1 MTALTYRPAADA
13 DLDACGQIWRA
24 ALNDYLPR
32 VGQREM
38 PAELGS
44 LRRLHAHLLATDPE
58 RFWVAERRGRIVA
71 FTAAVERGHV
81 WFLSMLFVEPAEQGA
96 GLGRALLSRIL
107 PSGAAEQVLAVGSD
121 SAQPISNGLYARL
134 GMLPRMP
141 VWLVVGRPTADWRPP
156 PLPDGTRVETMA
168 RAPDG
173 EVERDLQ
180 ASLDRLDHEVV
191 GIARPQDHAYVRR
204 DGRLGFIYRDARGE
218 LRGYGYAAPSGRISP
233 IAVRDA
239 DLLGPV
245 TGHLLTAL
253 EPPGASAIWA
263 PGGSD
268 GALSTLLDAGL
279 RLEGFPVLFGW
290 SRPFADFARFVPIGP
305 ALL

>member
-1 MTALTYRPAADA
+1 MNALTFRPAADA

-32 VGQREM
+32 VGQPEM
-38 PAELGS
+38 PAELGA

-71 FTAAVERGHV
+71 FTAAVERGRV
-81 WFLSMLFVEPAEQGA
+81 WFLSMLFVEPAEQRA
-96 GLGRALLSRIL
+96 GVGRALLARTMPQ
-107 PSGAAEQVLAVGSD
+107 PSDGRVLAVGSD
-121 SAQPISNGLYARL
+121 SAQPISNGLYAAL

-141 VWLVVGRPTADWRPP
+141 VWLVVGRPRDGWLPTALPSGVWVE
-156 PLPDGTRVETMA
+156 PLARDADGGATPE
-168 RAPDG
+168 
-173 EVERDLQ
+173 LQ
-180 ASLDRLDHEVV
+180 DELDTLDREVI
-191 GIARPQDHAYVRR
+191 GMTRPQDHAYLRR
-204 DGRLGFIYRDARGE
+204 EGRLGFTYRDGRGG
-218 LRGYGYAAPSGRISP
+218 LLGYGYAAPSGRISP

-239 DLLGPV
+239 ALLAPV

-253 EPPGASAIWA
+253 EPPGASAIWT

-268 GALSTLLDAGL
+268 GAMSTLLDAGL

-290 SRPFADFARFVPIGP
+290 TRPFADFTRFLPISPG
-305 ALL
+305 LL